1 MALLIFAHWNNSG
14 NLLSRL
20 QLEKVDNRR
29 SSCGSGRLRNL
40 VCFQTVDSSRIRKEH
55 EVMMGRRHQKL
66 LDVVV
71 LDGLHALD
79 SLAAAV
85 LAAEVVNGHTFDI
98 AQFRH
103 GDDGILARN
112 QILHGEIVLIKANG
126 SSSVIAVFFGYGQ
139 NLPADNAKKHLAVC
153 EDGF

>member
-1 MALLIFAHWNNSG
+1 
-14 NLLSRL
+14 
-20 QLEKVDNRR
+20 
-29 SSCGSGRLRNL
+29 
-40 VCFQTVDSSRIRKEH
+40 
-55 EVMMGRRHQKL
+55 MGRRHQKL

-103 GDDGILARN
+103 GDDSILARN
-112 QILHGEIVLIKANG
+112 QILHREIVLIKADG

>member
-1 MALLIFAHWNNSG
+1 
-14 NLLSRL
+14 
-20 QLEKVDNRR
+20 
-29 SSCGSGRLRNL
+29 
-40 VCFQTVDSSRIRKEH
+40 
-55 EVMMGRRHQKL
+55 MGRCHQKL
-66 LDVVV
+66 LDIII
-71 LDGLHALD
+71 LNGLHALD

-85 LAAEVVNGHTFDI
+85 LAAEVVNCHTFDI
-98 AQFRH
+98 TQFCH

-139 NLPADNAKKHLAVC
+139 NLPADNAKKYLAVC